1 MNCTLFLHST
11 TGNTRLLA
19 CLART
24 ILEERGHDCP
34 IHDIVKQPEPPALQ
48 DTDLLIVAA
57 PTMYFRVSYA
67 MERFVAGLAP
77 VGGPRPALLLG
88 TCSGEPGAHFELLA
102 RDLEPKGWVTVGA
115 HWEMMPTNWPPHRR
129 FARPFA
135 LAEPLAAQVARIS
148 PAVRALLALTWPDV
162 GVPVEPKRRLERFL
176 ERVLDRASAVSDAPA
191 PETLHKGLPGMAQLG
206 RKMKV
211 EMMRKATDP
220 RVDAG
225 RCNRCGTCVAVCPV
239 GCITR
244 SDDEA
249 VPVVGQS
256 CTGCWACFNHCPEG
270 AIAGWFSPAGM
281 CQYRAPARA
290 VRRLF
295 R

>member
-1 MNCTLFLHST
+1 MNCTLLLHST

-19 CLART
+19 RLART
-24 ILEERGHDCP
+24 LLEERGHACA
-34 IHDIVKQPEPPALQ
+34 IHDIVKRAEPPGLEQ
-48 DTDLLIVAA
+48 TELLIVAA
-57 PTMYFRVSYA
+57 PTMYFRVTHA

-77 VGGPRPALLLG
+77 VDGPRPALLLG
-88 TCSGEPGAHFELLA
+88 TCAGEPGAHFELLA
-102 RDLEPKGWVTVGA
+102 RDLRPKGWAVQGA

-135 LAEPLAAQVARIS
+135 LGAPVAQKIGRLLPASRPLLS
-148 PAVRALLALTWPDV
+148 LAFPDV
-162 GVPVEPKRRLERFL
+162 GVPLEPRERLERFL
-176 ERVLDRASAVSDAPA
+176 ERTLARTGEPSEAPA
-191 PETLHKGLPGMAQLG
+191 PETLHRALPGMAELG
-206 RKMKV
+206 RFMKV

-220 RVDAG
+220 SIDAG
-225 RCNRCGTCVAVCPV
+225 RCSRCGTCVSVCPV

-244 SDDEA
+244 SDEEA
-249 VPVVGQS
+249 VPVVGHS

-270 AIAGWFSPAGM
+270 AISGWFSPAGA
-281 CQYRAPARA
+281 CQYRAPARE